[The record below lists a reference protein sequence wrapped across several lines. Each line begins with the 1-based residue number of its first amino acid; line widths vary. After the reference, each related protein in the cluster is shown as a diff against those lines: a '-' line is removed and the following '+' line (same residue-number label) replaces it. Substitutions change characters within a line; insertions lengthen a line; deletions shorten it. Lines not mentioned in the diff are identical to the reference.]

1 MADLTPEQLDQLEQ
15 DVAGWPGGGVHCDAL
30 MYVPLDAPP
39 PDDRDFRDHAYLI
52 TEDIDWNPGESL
64 ARLLNAVPALVAAAK
79 ERDQLRTDVEKLRAA
94 KPLLIHIDRDGESL
108 CGMELHHGSVP
119 LTAERSEVTC
129 VGCWILR
136 DEEAVQMRAIID
148 AIADAMHDATPWAV
162 EDRGAVALRLAKQF
176 SEEIDRLHALEGA
189 QLEQRAAEHSAAWEQ
204 HLQAH
209 IGQQAKEIGQLHATI
224 ERIKAFVADH
234 EIINDIE
241 LESIL
246 KGETP

>member
-15 DVAGWPGGGVHCDAL
+15 DVAGWPGGFMMHDAL

-148 AIADAMHDATPWAV
+148 AIADAMHDATPWEV

-176 SEEIDRLHALEGA
+176 ADGIG
-189 QLEQRAAEHSAAWEQ
+189 AWEKN
-204 HLQAH
+204 LQAH
-209 IGQQAKEIGQLHATI
+209 IGQQAKEIGQLRAAI
-224 ERIKAFVADH
+224 ERIKAFVADNALV
-234 EIINDIE
+234 NDFE
-241 LESIL
+241 LEAIL
-246 KGETP
+246 KGEAP